1 MVKHGFKVVVVGGGP
16 TGLALA
22 NMLEQLKIDYVV
34 LEAHGDITPRIGT
47 GIFLSNSLRVLDQ
60 LGCLGSFYAGA
71 DEVEDLSVTLDD
83 ARMFSPATAEHF
95 RQRFAF
101 PSFSRTS
108 FSLIY
113 SNSYGY
119 ETCCCHRQHLLNVL
133 FDNIKDQSKVLVNR
147 RVSEIIE
154 TDSGVEVY
162 TTNGEVFHGDIAIG
176 ADGVH
181 SIVRKEMRRMAARIS
196 PGHPL
201 VNEEESKNSGIN
213 YSGFLSTHT

>member
-1 MVKHGFKVVVVGGGP
+1 MAKHEFKVVVVGGGP

-60 LGCLGSFYAGA
+60 LGCLESFYAGA

-101 PSFSRTS
+101 PSFSRVS
-108 FSLIY
+108 LSLIY
-113 SNSYGY
+113 PIVMA
-119 ETCCCHRQHLLNVL
+119 TKLAAV
-133 FDNIKDQSKVLVNR
+133 
-147 RVSEIIE
+147 
-154 TDSGVEVY
+154 TDSIFSMY
-162 TTNGEVFHGDIAIG
+162 CLTT
-176 ADGVH
+176 
-181 SIVRKEMRRMAARIS
+181 SRTSQRCLS
-196 PGHPL
+196 T
-201 VNEEESKNSGIN
+201 EESPKLSKPIWALRSIPQMAKYSLGI
-213 YSGFLSTHT
+213 LPLALTVSTASSARR